1 MELQHKKTVYI
12 DVSKID
18 LESFIKV
25 KLGLNYL
32 IKKDDGD
39 FVIRISVFSSNLTT
53 AVKKHIEKM
62 IRLGDID
69 FIGIEELM
77 NYMSYMSYVDD
88 GTYFI
93 TL

>member
-12 DVSKID
+12 DVLKID
-18 LESFIKV
+18 LEGFIKI
-25 KLGLNYL
+25 KLGLNYS
-32 IKKDDGD
+32 IKKDEGD
-39 FVIRISVFSSNLTT
+39 FVIRINVSSSSLTT
-53 AVKKHIEKM
+53 TVKKHIEKM
-62 IRLGDID
+62 VRLGDID

-77 NYMSYMSYVDD
+77 NYMSYMSYIDD